1 MSVTTT
7 YHLRPV
13 SAMTRSASPTTSSST
28 TSDRSPPPLGVHTH
42 AHRDS
47 KAFLPPATASFSPIP
62 TSARPRRP
70 LSPTSL
76 RDVDPPLDPERAF
89 AARGKFPAPPTGH
102 ELMALFP
109 PAPPPVRPGPTS
121 GYFQR
126 EERKFFAQAGKEIV
140 RVRLEIDT
148 PAGVHHH
155 PPPNVGG
162 PGVPSPTQTNLP
174 PHPHR
179 HPHSHLHAHQ
189 HPHPHAHHHDRQ
201 ASGPSPGLPPP
212 PPPPH
217 STSPRSHLPPG
228 PGFPVASPQGPPP
241 ALGGPGAPAHPGYP
255 VHSPPSISSRPPE
268 PERHP
273 GRGVGGGAG
282 DSMVVEDDDD
292 AWRHPTPHNA
302 RRRAGKHTRRV
313 IVK

>member
-1 MSVTTT
+1 M
-7 YHLRPV
+7 
-13 SAMTRSASPTTSSST
+13 RSTSPTTSSST
-28 TSDRSPPPLGVHTH
+28 ASDDRSPPPLSAHH
-42 AHRDS
+42 ARA
-47 KAFLPPATASFSPIP
+47 KAFLPPTVASFSPIP
-62 TSARPRRP
+62 TSAHPRRP

-126 EERKFFAQAGKEIV
+126 EERKFFAQAGREIV
-140 RVRLEIDT
+140 RVRLEIDAT
-148 PAGVHHH
+148 TTSVPAAPLPG
-155 PPPNVGG
+155 PNAT
-162 PGVPSPTQTNLP
+162 SPTHALP
-174 PHPHR
+174 PASQHR
-179 HPHSHLHAHQ
+179 HPHA
-189 HPHPHAHHHDRQ
+189 HPHPHPHPHQHAHRHDRQ
-201 ASGPSPGLPPP
+201 PSGPTAALPP

-217 STSPRSHLPPG
+217 STSPRNHGPPG

-241 ALGGPGAPAHPGYP
+241 ALGGPGAPAPPGYP
-255 VHSPPSISSRPPE
+255 VHSPPGVSGRPAE
-268 PERHP
+268 SA
-273 GRGVGGGAG
+273 RGVGGGAG
-282 DSMVVEDDDD
+282 DAMVVEDDDE

>member
-13 SAMTRSASPTTSSST
+13 SAMTRSDSPATSST
-28 TSDRSPPPLGVHTH
+28 TSDLSPPPLS
-42 AHRDS
+42 AHPRHS
-47 KAFLPPATASFSPIP
+47 KGPFLPPATATFSPIP
-62 TSARPRRP
+62 TSAHPRRP

-102 ELMALFP
+102 DLMALFP
-109 PAPPPVRPGPTS
+109 PAPPPMRPGPTS
-121 GYFQR
+121 GYFQH

-140 RVRLEIDT
+140 RVRIEIDT
-148 PAGVHHH
+148 PVVAGPPLA
-155 PPPNVGG
+155 PPPG
-162 PGVPSPTQTNLP
+162 PGVASPTHALP
-174 PHPHR
+174 GPQHR
-179 HPHSHLHAHQ
+179 HPHVHPHPHQ
-189 HPHPHAHHHDRQ
+189 HPHPHPHHHDRQ
-201 ASGPSPGLPPP
+201 PSGPSPSLPPPP

-228 PGFPVASPQGPPP
+228 PGFPPQGPP
-241 ALGGPGAPAHPGYP
+241 ALGLGGPGAPAHPGYP
-255 VHSPPSISSRPPE
+255 IHSPPAAMRPPE
-268 PERHP
+268 SER
-273 GRGVGGGAG
+273 RGVGGGAG
-282 DSMVVEDDDD
+282 DAMVVEDDEE